1 MAGYAYGRKVRLE
14 EANLRAAFGPAYD
27 AYRQETWASL
37 PGLVRRAQLIRKAG
51 GTSPEEGMRIITL
64 EEHYRSKLVDAA
76 LPQAGNFFSAMNAN
90 EEMAKRLPKLSD
102 LGKQRIAD
110 MDEAGIDLQVL
121 SHTVPSPELL
131 EQARAVPLARR
142 VNDEMA
148 EAVRRYPKRFAAFA
162 TLPVADP
169 AASAEELERTVK
181 QLGFKGAMIN
191 GIPQGRFLDDPFFTP
206 IFERAEVLDVPL
218 YLHPAP
224 PPEAVRKAYFSGLE
238 PGLGHMLSIA
248 GWGWHA
254 EQGLHT
260 IRLIATGMF
269 DRFPKLQIIIGHM
282 GEMIPFFLAR
292 IDAVVT
298 PAAKDLKKSVADYF
312 HSNVHIT
319 TSGIFTAPPLY
330 LALEVVGADRILFSV
345 DYPYSSNETG
355 RAFLDKLSLSPADF
369 EKITHGNA
377 ERLLKL

>member
-1 MAGYAYGRKVRLE
+1 
-14 EANLRAAFGPAYD
+14 
-27 AYRQETWASL
+27 
-37 PGLVRRAQLIRKAG
+37 
-51 GTSPEEGMRIITL
+51 MRTITL
-64 EEHYRSKLVDAA
+64 EEHYRSKHVEAV
-76 LPQAGNFFSAMNAN
+76 LPEATNFFGPMNSAN
-90 EEMAKRLPKLSD
+90 EEMGKRLAKLSN
-102 LGKQRIAD
+102 LGEQRIAD
-110 MDEAGIDLQVL
+110 MDRAGIDVQVL

-131 EQARAVPLARR
+131 EPARAIPLAQH

-148 EAVRRYPKRFAAFA
+148 EGVRRYPKRFAAFA
-162 TLPVADP
+162 TLPVSDP
-169 AASAEELERTVK
+169 AAAATELERTVK

-191 GIPQGRFLDDPFFTP
+191 GITQGRFLDDPFFRP
-206 IFERAEVLDVPL
+206 IFERAEALDVPL

-224 PPEAVRKAYFSGLE
+224 PPEAIDKVYFSGLE
-238 PGLGHMLSIA
+238 PGLGRVLSIA

-260 IRLIATGMF
+260 LRLIATGVF

-298 PAAKDLKKSVADYF
+298 PMAKMSGLKKSVADYF

-319 TSGIFTAPPLY
+319 TSGLFTAPPLY

-345 DYPYSSNETG
+345 DYPYSSNELG
-355 RAFLDKLSLSPADF
+355 RAFLNKLSLSPADF

-377 ERLLKL
+377 ERLRKL